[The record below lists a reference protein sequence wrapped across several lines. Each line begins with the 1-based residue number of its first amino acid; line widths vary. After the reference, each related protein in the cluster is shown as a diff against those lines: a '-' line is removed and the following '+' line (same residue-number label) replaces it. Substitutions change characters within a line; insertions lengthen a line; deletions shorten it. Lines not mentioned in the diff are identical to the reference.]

1 MADGDDD
8 GTTTGGGGDA
18 MVVVFGDWNGV
29 GGGIP
34 WLSLN
39 AISRTFMERNLSR
52 MGLSLS

>member
-8 GTTTGGGGDA
+8 GTITGGGGDA

-29 GGGIP
+29 GGGIL

-39 AISRTFMERNLSR
+39 AVSRTFMERNLSR